1 MLIRTTVDPETVATA
16 TRSVLQGSPGV
27 KVSSI
32 GDAVHTI
39 GSSLTS
45 VELSGL
51 TKLELAFALLMV
63 GAAAGLTLALDWP
76 SASHLRHS
84 DGDRCGPSQLGVFIW
99 SEALIVLL
107 AGASIGTAFGIVIAF
122 ILVKL
127 LTGIF
132 DPPPETLVVP
142 WLYLFIASVAGTAAV
157 IAAATAAQIVS
168 GREIAETIR
177 RER

>member
-1 MLIRTTVDPETVATA
+1 MRYIPSDRA
-16 TRSVLQGSPGV
+16 SPP
-27 KVSSI
+27 SSFR
-32 GDAVHTI
+32 
-39 GSSLTS
+39 
-45 VELSGL
+45 GL

-63 GAAAGLTLALDWP
+63 GAAAGLTLALGL
-76 SASHLRHS
+76 A
-84 DGDRCGPSQLGVFIW
+84 DRRRTFAILMAIGARPSQLGVSIW

-107 AGASIGTAFGIVIAF
+107 AGQVIGTAFGIVIAF

-142 WLYLFIASVAGTAAV
+142 WLYLFITSVAGTAVV
-157 IAAATAAQIVS
+157 IAAATAAQIAS